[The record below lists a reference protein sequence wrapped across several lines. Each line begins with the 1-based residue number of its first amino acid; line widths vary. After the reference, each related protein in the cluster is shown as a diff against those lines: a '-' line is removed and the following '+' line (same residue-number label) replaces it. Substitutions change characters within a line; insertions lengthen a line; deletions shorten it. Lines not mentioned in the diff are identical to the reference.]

1 MDNER
6 RGVWY
11 KEKWWNRTECRMCPR
26 SVSGSRHRDQNIIV
40 SPTKP
45 RVGWSQ
51 LRSNL
56 ASFSFM
62 SLWIV
67 GGPRAATQAT
77 HTRPVKWRNK
87 ILIFSPPTRFSRH
100 LYFIWRELKGFSLR
114 WQEWKVSW
122 FQMTRQVYNV
132 NALNFHILKYFQ
144 ANLHKNRCSLS

>member
-1 MDNER
+1 MLCS
-6 RGVWY
+6 
-11 KEKWWNRTECRMCPR
+11 EKWESEEEGYDVESVNGQWKKRPVPTEVCGTKRNDETEQNVECVP
-26 SVSGSRHRDQNIIV
+26 GSRHRDQNIIV

-45 RVGWSQ
+45 RVWWSQ

-114 WQEWKVSW
+114 WQDWKVSW
-122 FQMTRQVYNV
+122 FQMTRLV
-132 NALNFHILKYFQ
+132 
-144 ANLHKNRCSLS
+144 